1 MTNSEQHQ
9 PETPYSCGSDRLV
22 PDFDFADVLNVPL
35 DTTISLE
42 RCNIGYPF
50 DELMMPCDG
59 TGGGYLEIDL
69 PFDSNECFMPS
80 VNVKRE
86 MDFVEV
92 ITQSN
97 NKT

>member
-1 MTNSEQHQ
+1 MA
-9 PETPYSCGSDRLV
+9 LV
-22 PDFDFADVLNVPL
+22 
-35 DTTISLE
+35 E
-42 RCNIGYPF
+42 
-50 DELMMPCDG
+50 G
-59 TGGGYLEIDL
+59 TIDL

-80 VNVKRE
+80 VKVKRE